1 MNTFLNKE
9 TKIRLFYFIAAHFWQ
24 KKIFFQKTAVIS
36 KKVRKIAH
44 FFVER
49 EKKMH
54 SVYNNPQEVQLL
66 ITNLTNN

>member
-24 KKIFFQKTAVIS
+24 KKIFFQKTTVIS

-44 FFVER
+44 FFVDWVKNHKWHTIIP
-49 EKKMH
+49 KKR
-54 SVYNNPQEVQLL
+54 SYRDNKFDQK
-66 ITNLTNN
+66 